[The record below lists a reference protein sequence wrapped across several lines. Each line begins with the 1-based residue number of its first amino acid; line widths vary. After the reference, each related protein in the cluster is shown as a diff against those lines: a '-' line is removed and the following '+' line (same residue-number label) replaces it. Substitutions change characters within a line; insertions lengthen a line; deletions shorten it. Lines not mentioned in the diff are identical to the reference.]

1 MNATIRYLT
10 TVVDDRHATE
20 LLVEPDGRARLSV
33 GSNRDQR
40 ARPVGRFEAALPA
53 DLLRR
58 LQEATADPAF
68 AAAPAQ
74 ATLVPD
80 ESYRSIEWRRAGGAS
95 VTKVVGE
102 QLAPPAA
109 FVRAESAIAE
119 AIALVARAP
128 LQALA
133 LRLTPPKPTHRLG
146 QPLALELHLANVGRD
161 PLRLAA
167 PRAWGRGGTSATIG
181 ALRADV
187 APAAQRP
194 EDQRFVALDGAAFT
208 GADKK
213 ALLAEDTFLLAPQAR
228 VLLGFAVPIDLAV
241 GRWAIEIDYEVAGQA
256 ADGAVLFE
264 AALFT
269 EPVTIE
275 IVRS

>member
-20 LLVEPDGRARLSV
+20 LLVEADGRARLSV

-40 ARPVGRFEAALPA
+40 ARPVGRFEAVLPA

-58 LQEATADPAF
+58 LHDATADPAF

-74 ATLVPD
+74 ASLVPD
-80 ESYRSIEWRRAGGAS
+80 ESYRSIEWRRAGGAP

-133 LRLTPPKPTHRLG
+133 LRLTPPKPTHRPG
-146 QPLALELHLANVGRD
+146 QPLALELHLANVGRE

-194 EDQRFVALDGAAFT
+194 DDQRFIALDGAAFT
-208 GADKK
+208 GADK
-213 ALLAEDTFLLAPQAR
+213 ALPAEDSFVLAPQAR
-228 VLLGFAVPIDLAV
+228 LRLGFAVPVDLAV
-241 GRWAIEIDYEVAGQA
+241 GRWAIEVDYEVAGQA
-256 ADGAVLFE
+256 ADGALLFE

-275 IVRS
+275 VVRG